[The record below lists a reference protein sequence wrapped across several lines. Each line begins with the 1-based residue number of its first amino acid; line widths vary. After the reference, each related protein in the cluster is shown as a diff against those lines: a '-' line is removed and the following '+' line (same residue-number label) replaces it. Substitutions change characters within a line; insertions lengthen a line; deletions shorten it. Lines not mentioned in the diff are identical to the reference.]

1 MSGELRK
8 PIGPFGIYPELILN
22 LELTRDET
30 GQAVKGQLS
39 GDRVIKA
46 LKELAKAL
54 LPRDEMQSTVE
65 LSGDMLFAQEGCM
78 ASYSGC
84 ELNFKIKTKFLGY
97 KDKRSIRIVVMEE

>member
-8 PIGPFGIYPELILN
+8 PILPIGIWPDLTLS

-30 GQAVKGQLS
+30 GQAVRGQLD

-46 LKELAKAL
+46 LEELAKAL

-65 LSGDMLFAQEGCM
+65 LSGDMLFAQEGNM
-78 ASYSGC
+78 ANYSGC

-97 KDKRSIRIVVMEE
+97 KDKRSIRIIVMEE